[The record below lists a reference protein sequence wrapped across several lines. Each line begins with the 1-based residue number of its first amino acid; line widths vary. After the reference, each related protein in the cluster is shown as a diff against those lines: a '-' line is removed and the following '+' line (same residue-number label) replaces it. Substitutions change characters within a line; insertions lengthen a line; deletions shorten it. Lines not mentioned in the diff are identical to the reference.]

1 MPRKSHDPLDANSN
15 GHHLLLKHAV
25 GVATVITLGKRGSLG
40 TPDTA
45 GKVNSNK
52 QYIAG
57 KVLRHMLQPSRS
69 LITHKFQYTIHIRI
83 NDEITHNLKL
93 QSALT
98 KLFTQ
103 IGDLGLSRGRRWGVA
118 GNRRGCRKAGR
129 GQSERAIFQTDPV
142 FF

>member
-1 MPRKSHDPLDANSN
+1 MCTMPRKSHDPLDANSN

-45 GKVNSNK
+45 GKV
-52 QYIAG
+52 
-57 KVLRHMLQPSRS
+57 LRHMLEPSRS

-129 GQSERAIFQTDPV
+129 GQSERAIFETDPV